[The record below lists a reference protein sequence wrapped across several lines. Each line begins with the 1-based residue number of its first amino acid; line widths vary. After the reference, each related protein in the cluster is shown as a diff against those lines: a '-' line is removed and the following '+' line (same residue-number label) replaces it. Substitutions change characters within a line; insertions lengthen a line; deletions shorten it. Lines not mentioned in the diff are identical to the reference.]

1 MNITAHVV
9 QPKLELGIKNCKLF
23 LNPCYACN
31 TQYLKKN
38 YINLQSL
45 RGFDNRDHFWA
56 ILISSR

>member
-31 TQYLKKN
+31 TQYLKKKL
-38 YINLQSL
+38 YQLAEFK
-45 RGFDNRDHFWA
+45 RV
-56 ILISSR
+56 